1 MDKIS
6 HEMRLAQWTSIIR
19 ECNSSGLSKKSW
31 ITANGIDEKQF
42 YYWQRRV
49 REEVFQEL
57 QPSLSPTQTFVE
69 LNVPSSTTSHS
80 ERPEA
85 ILRIGN
91 CVLELQNTLSPILLQ
106 TIMQVMIHAE

>member
-6 HEMRLAQWTSIIR
+6 HEMRLAQWSSIIR
-19 ECNSSGLSKKSW
+19 ECNSSGISKKSW
-31 ITANGIDEKQF
+31 ITSNGINEKQF

-57 QPSLSPTQTFVE
+57 QPSLPPAKTFVE
-69 LNVPSSTTSHS
+69 LNVPSSTIPHS
-80 ERPEA
+80 EQPEA

-91 CVLELQNTLSPILLQ
+91 CVLEFRNSISPVLLQ
-106 TIMQVMIHAE
+106 TIVQVMIHAE